1 MTSTDFHDLKILDIR
16 QDTED
21 AVIVSFELPASLRA
35 TYRFEPGQ
43 HLTLRALVEGNDL
56 RRTYSICSGEDEDLI
71 FIGVRRVRGGA
82 FSNWLHEQAKPGLA
96 IAVMP
101 PQGRFCLKRTAP
113 AGRHYL
119 GIAGG
124 SGITPILSILKSV
137 LVRDPRSHFTL
148 LYGNRSQKSTMF
160 KEEIEDLKNRYMTRL
175 VLHHVFSREQ
185 MDAPLNSGRLNRE
198 KIAEFLGSVID
209 PAEIDQVYICGP
221 NDMND
226 EAGKAVLAAGIGE
239 DKVHVERYGVPVAH
253 STRDLDEPDVTDEL
267 TGSRLLIIRDG
278 LTREIEFRK
287 GDKSVLDAAA
297 HAGLDVPFSCKAG
310 VCATCRAKLLEGDV
324 RMTRNF
330 ALERSEIESGFILTC
345 QAHPLTPRVVVSF
358 DER

>member
-1 MTSTDFHDLKILDIR
+1 MSTDFHELRIADIR

-21 AVIVSFELPASLRA
+21 AVIVSFELPSSLRE

-43 HLTLRALVEGNDL
+43 HLTLRALVEGSDL
-56 RRTYSICSGEDEDLI
+56 RRSYSICSGENDDSI
-71 FIGVRRVRGGA
+71 FIGVRKVPGGV
-82 FSNWLHEQAKPGLA
+82 FSTWLHEQAKPGLS

-101 PQGRFCLKRTAP
+101 PQGRFCVKRTAP
-113 AGRHYL
+113 AGRNYL

-124 SGITPILSILKSV
+124 SGITPILSILKS
-137 LVRDPRSHFTL
+137 LLARDPGSHFTL
-148 LYGNRSQKSTMF
+148 IYGNRSQKSTMF

-175 VLHHVFSREQ
+175 VLHLVFSREQ

-198 KIAEFLGSVID
+198 KIAEFLASVVD
-209 PAEIDQVYICGP
+209 PADVDQVYICGP

-226 EAGKAVLAAGIGE
+226 EAEKAALAAGIAE
-239 DKVHVERYGVPVAH
+239 DRVHIERYGVPVAR
-253 STRDLDEPDVTDEL
+253 STRDVEEPDVTDEL

-278 LTREIEFRK
+278 LSREIEFRK
-287 GDKSVLDAAA
+287 GDKSVLEAAA
-297 HAGLDVPFSCKAG
+297 NAGLDVPFSCKAG
-310 VCATCRAKLLEGDV
+310 VCATCRAKLLEGNV

-345 QAHPLTPRVVVSF
+345 QAHPLTPRIVVSF

>member
-1 MTSTDFHDLKILDIR
+1 MSTDFHELKIANIR

-21 AVIVSFELPASLRA
+21 AVIVSFELPADLRA

-43 HLTLRALVEGNDL
+43 HLTLRALVEGSDL
-56 RRTYSICSGEDEDLI
+56 RRSYSICSGENEDPI
-71 FIGVRRVRGGA
+71 FIGVRKVAGGA
-82 FSNWLHEQAKPGLA
+82 FSTWLHERAEAGLS

-101 PQGRFCLKRTAP
+101 PQGRFCVKRTAP

-137 LVRDPRSHFTL
+137 LARDSGSHFTL
-148 LYGNRSQKSTMF
+148 VYGNRSQKSTMF

-198 KIAEFLGSVID
+198 KIAEFLGSVVD
-209 PAEIDQVYICGP
+209 PDDIDQVYICGP

-226 EAGKAVLAAGIGE
+226 EAEKAALAAGI
-239 DKVHVERYGVPVAH
+239 DDDRVHIERYGVPVAR
-253 STRDLDEPDVTDEL
+253 SARDIEEPDGAAEL
-267 TGSRLLIIRDG
+267 TGSRLLSIRDG
-278 LTREIEFRK
+278 LSREIEFRK
-287 GDKSVLDAAA
+287 GDKSVLEAAA
-297 HAGLDVPFSCKAG
+297 NAGLDVPFSCKAG

>member
-1 MTSTDFHDLKILDIR
+1 MSTDFHELRIADIR

-21 AVIVSFELPASLRA
+21 AVIVSFELPSSLRE

-43 HLTLRALVEGNDL
+43 HLTLRALVEGSDL
-56 RRTYSICSGEDEDLI
+56 RRSYSICSGENDDSI
-71 FIGVRRVRGGA
+71 FIGVRKVPGGV
-82 FSNWLHEQAKPGLA
+82 FSTWLHEQAKPGLS

-101 PQGRFCLKRTAP
+101 PQGRFCVKRTAP

-137 LVRDPRSHFTL
+137 LARDPGSHFTL
-148 LYGNRSQKSTMF
+148 IYGNRSQKSTMF

-185 MDAPLNSGRLNRE
+185 MDAPLNSGRMNRE
-198 KIAEFLGSVID
+198 KIAEFLGSVVD
-209 PAEIDQVYICGP
+209 SADIDQVYICGP
-221 NDMND
+221 HDVND
-226 EAGKAVLAAGIGE
+226 EAERAVLAAGIDE
-239 DKVHVERYGVPVAH
+239 FKIHIERFGVPVARP
-253 STRDLDEPDVTDEL
+253 TGDMGEPDVADEL
-267 TGSRLLIIRDG
+267 TGSRLVIIRDG
-278 LTREIEFRK
+278 LSREIEFRK
-287 GDKSVLDAAA
+287 GDRSVLDSAAN
-297 HAGLDVPFSCKAG
+297 AGLDVPFSCKAG
-310 VCATCRAKLLEGDV
+310 VCATCRAKLLEGEV

-330 ALERSEIESGFILTC
+330 ALEKGELESGFILTC

>member
-1 MTSTDFHDLKILDIR
+1 MSTDFHELKIADIR

-21 AVIVSFELPASLRA
+21 AVIVSFELPANLRA

-43 HLTLRALVEGNDL
+43 HLTLRALVEGSDL
-56 RRTYSICSGEDEDLI
+56 RRSYSICSGENEDPI
-71 FIGVRRVRGGA
+71 FIGVRKVPGGV
-82 FSNWLHEQAKPGLA
+82 FSTWLHEQVKPGLS

-101 PQGRFCLKRTAP
+101 PQGRFCVKRTAP

-137 LVRDPRSHFTL
+137 LARDPGSHFTL
-148 LYGNRSQKSTMF
+148 IYGNRSQKSTMF

-198 KIAEFLGSVID
+198 KIAEFLASVVD
-209 PAEIDQVYICGP
+209 PADIDQVYICGP

-226 EAGKAVLAAGIGE
+226 EAEKAALAAGIGE
-239 DKVHVERYGVPVAH
+239 DKIHIERYGVPVAR
-253 STRDLDEPDVTDEL
+253 STRDIEEPDVIDEL

-278 LTREIEFRK
+278 LSREIEFRK
-287 GDKSVLDAAA
+287 GDKSVLEAAA

>member
-1 MTSTDFHDLKILDIR
+1 MSTDFHELKIENVR

-21 AVIVSFELPASLRA
+21 AVIVSFELPANLRA
-35 TYRFEPGQ
+35 TYRFEAGQ
-43 HLTLRALVEGNDL
+43 HLTLRAIVDGSDL
-56 RRTYSICSGEDEDLI
+56 RRSYSICSGENEEPL
-71 FIGVRRVRGGA
+71 FIGVRRVAGGA
-82 FSNWLHEQAKPGLA
+82 FSTWLHEQAKPGLS

-101 PQGRFCLKRTAP
+101 PQGRFCVKRTAP
-113 AGRHYL
+113 SGRHYL

-137 LVRDPRSHFTL
+137 LARDPASHFTL
-148 LYGNRSQKSTMF
+148 IYGNRSQKSTMF
-160 KEEIEDLKNRYMTRL
+160 KEEVEDLKNRYMTRL

-198 KIAEFLGSVID
+198 KIAEFLSSVVD
-209 PAEIDQVYICGP
+209 PADIDQIYICGP
-221 NDMND
+221 NDMNE
-226 EAGKAVLAAGIGE
+226 EAAKAALAAGIDE
-239 DKVHVERYGVPVAH
+239 DRIHIERYGVPVAR
-253 STRDLDEPDVTDEL
+253 SARDIEEPDGADEL

-278 LTREIEFRK
+278 LSREIEFRK
-287 GDKSVLDAAA
+287 GDKSVLEAAA
-297 HAGLDVPFSCKAG
+297 NAGLDVPFSCKAG

-330 ALERSEIESGFILTC
+330 ALEKSEIESGFILTC
-345 QAHPLTPRVVVSF
+345 QAHPVTPRVVVSF

>member
-1 MTSTDFHDLKILDIR
+1 VSTDFHELKIGDVR
-16 QDTED
+16 QDAED
-21 AVIVSFELPASLRA
+21 AVIVSFELPANLRA

-43 HLTLRALVEGNDL
+43 HLTLRALVEGSDL
-56 RRTYSICSGEDEDLI
+56 RRSYSICSGEDEDTI
-71 FIGVRRVRGGA
+71 FIGVRRVPGGA
-82 FSNWLHEQAKPGLA
+82 FSTWLHEQAKPGLS

-101 PQGRFCLKRTAP
+101 PQGRFCVRRTAP

-137 LVRDPRSHFTL
+137 LARDPGSHFTL
-148 LYGNRSQKSTMF
+148 IYGNRSQKSTMF

-185 MDAPLNSGRLNRE
+185 MDAPLNSGRLDRE
-198 KIAEFLGSVID
+198 KIAEFLGSVVD
-209 PAEIDQVYICGP
+209 PGDIDQVYVCGP
-221 NDMND
+221 NDVND
-226 EAGKAVLAAGIGE
+226 EAEKAVLAAGIAE
-239 DKVHVERYGVPVAH
+239 DRVHIERYGVPVAR
-253 STRDLDEPDVTDEL
+253 STREIEEPDAGDEL
-267 TGSRLLIIRDG
+267 GGSRLLIIRDG
-278 LTREIEFRK
+278 LSREIEFRK
-287 GDKSVLDAAA
+287 GDKSVLEAAA
-297 HAGLDVPFSCKAG
+297 KAGLDVPFSCKAG

-324 RMTRNF
+324 RMSRNF
-330 ALERSEIESGFILTC
+330 ALEKSEIESGFILTC